1 MEGGREGE
9 EREREEKDMERRGK
23 GSINFFLLPTSSY
36 PSVKLGPTLDTNTTN
51 STTVEEVGI
60 PRAKDPPYTFR

>member
-1 MEGGREGE
+1 M
-9 EREREEKDMERRGK
+9 
-23 GSINFFLLPTSSY
+23 IYQCTIFLLLPTSSY

-60 PRAKDPPYTFR
+60 PIAKDPPYTFRCSGSMKEMRITAARMRLLR